1 MWEAQQETMTQ
12 HETMTQTACFR
23 RPAAETPADLG
34 QVTGER
40 LSLRACVLMFSLAAC
55 MSSLRQAVLSIPTV
69 SASMRPNSGSS
80 LWRKSASVQKLKH
93 YLSDDQVF
101 FCGTTAARGPDLGS
115 LSLIFFWET
124 LKCIVQGH
132 HHFPFDPS
140 ILVKPGSGST
150 HCDLG

>member
-1 MWEAQQETMTQ
+1 MREAQHTTMTQ
-12 HETMTQTACFR
+12 QETMTQTACFR

-80 LWRKSASVQKLKH
+80 LWRKSASVQKFKH
-93 YLSDDQVF
+93 QLYDDKVL
-101 FCGTTAARGPDLGS
+101 GPDIGS

-124 LKCIVQGH
+124 LKCIEQGH

-140 ILVKPGSGST
+140 ILVNPGFGST